1 MESTLLQETT
11 RLGLVQSL
19 DRLGEKVES
28 AKRLIVELRR
38 INSELSH
45 ENEGLRS
52 ERAIIL
58 ESANVQDM
66 DALLNT
72 IESLSGTEKDNRK
85 MIQERE
91 EISKRVEALIEKVD
105 LLEQGS

>member
-1 MESTLLQETT
+1 MESTLHQ
-11 RLGLVQSL
+11 
-19 DRLGEKVES
+19 EKVES
-28 AKRLIVELRR
+28 AKQLIVELRR
-38 INSELSH
+38 INAELSQ

-58 ESANVQDM
+58 ESADVPDM
-66 DALLNT
+66 DTLLTT
-72 IESLSGTEKDNRK
+72 IESLSGAEKDNRE